1 MTGTGMV
8 SGVNARSMI
17 ALSGDYDPAMSE
29 AISAAP
35 IEHPAVRA
43 EHAAALIRH
52 WPGDSP
58 LILLHSGR
66 TDAAQARWSIL
77 TTPAEWLDFN
87 AESPLAP
94 LEQAFA
100 AGRIEHDPHP
110 ELPFIGGW
118 IGCLGYDA
126 ARRIEPA
133 VDRQH
138 AVDDRHWPAAMFAWC
153 PAAILLD
160 RVKNQAWLVGSAD
173 NAKQLAAQLDQA
185 LASMEESPSRAPRAV
200 IDAVTPTTS
209 DAEHRAAVER
219 TIQYIAAGDIFQ
231 ANITRRWSAR
241 FAGSPRAVWLAAN
254 EVSPAWFGAL
264 LEGPDKRSLVSMSPE
279 LFLRVD
285 PRTREVVSRP
295 IKGTRPARIDPDEL
309 RASEKDA
316 AELHM
321 IVDLMRNDLGRVC
334 KFGSVRV
341 REPRAIESHPTVHH
355 GVAEV
360 VGILRE
366 GATIFDL
373 LRASFPPGSVTGAPK
388 IRAMQIIDELEPVRR
403 GPYCGAIGFIDRRG
417 GLSLNVAIRTIA
429 IHGDVLDYHAGGGIV
444 ADSDP
449 DAEVAESHAKAEVF
463 RGMTERLGACDIAAM
478 AQASQG

>member
-1 MTGTGMV
+1 
-8 SGVNARSMI
+8 
-17 ALSGDYDPAMSE
+17 MSE

-52 WPGDSP
+52 WSSESP

-87 AESPLAP
+87 PESPLAP

-100 AGRIEHDPHP
+100 ARRVEADPHP

-133 VDRQH
+133 VDRHH

-153 PAAILLD
+153 PAAILFD
-160 RVKNQAWLVGSAD
+160 RVTNRAWLVGTSDGAQ
-173 NAKQLAAQLDQA
+173 QLAAQLDEA
-185 LASMEESPSRAPRAV
+185 LARMERASSSTATSSGAPRAA
-200 IDAVTPTTS
+200 IDDVRPTTS

-219 TIQYIAAGDIFQ
+219 TIQYIAEGDIFQ
-231 ANITRRWSAR
+231 ANITRRWTGR

-264 LEGPDKRSLVSMSPE
+264 FEGPDNRSLVSMSPE

-334 KFGSVRV
+334 RFGSVRV

-360 VGILRE
+360 AGELRE

-417 GLSLNVAIRTIA
+417 GMSLNVAIRTIA

-463 RGMTERLGACDIAAM
+463 RAM
-478 AQASQG
+478 AARLTVRRDATNGSGARTPASANP